1 MILLS
6 KTYCPALGWRQGEY
20 QALLRLDD
28 ETKDMVAPIITVPP
42 IEYDFEEQRA
52 KRTVKAHIEPFAKRF
67 GQKWKGR
74 FAWVSAHPELQKAGG
89 AESINV
95 TKQLFD
101 DLRAVQANVVPVCN
115 IADGTLMKTQAAII
129 AADKRGCAIRATLE
143 DFMRPT
149 FEAECKT
156 RIKELDVEP
165 NEVDFIL
172 DLLSPTFEPYAVFAN
187 IVAAKFKA
195 SKMVLDARNFVLLGS
210 AMPTSLANVETPWGE
225 LPRHDWL
232 FYKAL
237 RAQIQGGARKPL
249 YGDYTTV
256 NPGFVVLDMRKI
268 KVAGKIVY
276 ADQNRWIVRK
286 GKAFRAEPE
295 QMHTHCAEIV
305 KHKAYGGAD
314 FCDGDDYIA
323 KCAKKLEGPSTLTR
337 WKQVGINRH
346 ITLTVDQIANL
357 AA

>member
-1 MILLS
+1 MNLSS

-28 ETKDMVAPIITVPP
+28 ETKDKVAPIITVPP

-74 FAWVSAHPELQKAGG
+74 FAWVSAHPTLQEDGG
-89 AESINV
+89 LEGINV

-101 DLRAVQANVVPVCN
+101 DLRAVKANVVPVCN
-115 IADGTLMKTQAAII
+115 LADGALVKTHKAII

-149 FEAECKT
+149 FEAECAA
-156 RIKELDVEP
+156 RIAELGVDP
-165 NEVDFIL
+165 DEVDFIL
-172 DLLSPTFEPYAVFAN
+172 DLLSPTFEPYDVFAK

-195 SKMVLDARNFVLLGS
+195 SAMVQNSRNFVLLGS
-210 AMPTSLANVETPWGE
+210 AMPNSLANVETPWGE
-225 LPRHDWL
+225 LKRHDWL

-237 RAQIQGGARKPL
+237 RAQIQGGARRPL

-305 KHKAYGGAD
+305 KHSAYGGAD
-314 FCDGDDYIA
+314 FCDGDDYIN
-323 KCAKKLEGPSTLTR
+323 KCAKKIEGPSTLTR

>member
-1 MILLS
+1 MNLSS

-28 ETKDMVAPIITVPP
+28 ETKDKVAPIITVPP

-74 FAWVSAHPELQKAGG
+74 FAWVSAHPALQKSGVE
-89 AESINV
+89 ESINV
-95 TKQLFD
+95 TKQLFA
-101 DLRAVQANVVPVCN
+101 DLRAMNANVVPVSN
-115 IADGTLMKTQAAII
+115 LSDGTLAKTI
-129 AADKRGCAIRATLE
+129 AGIVATGQRGCAIRATLE

-149 FEAECKT
+149 FEDECAA
-156 RIKELDVEP
+156 RIEELGVDP
-165 NEVDFIL
+165 DAVDFIL
-172 DLLSPTFEPYAVFAN
+172 DLLTPTFKPYDIFAK
-187 IVAAKFKA
+187 IVAGKLKN
-195 SKMVLDARNFVLLGS
+195 SELVQSARNFVLIGS
-210 AMPTSLANVETPWGE
+210 AMPNSLAEVETPTGY

-232 FYKAL
+232 FYKTL
-237 RAQIQGGARKPL
+237 RKQIQGSARKPL

-256 NPGFVVLDMRKI
+256 NPDFVVRDMRKI

-276 ADQNRWIVRK
+276 ADQEQWIVRK
-286 GKAFRAEPE
+286 GGAFRTNPA
-295 QMHTHCAEIV
+295 QMHKHCDEIT
-305 KHKAYGGAD
+305 KLEAYGGAD
-314 FCDGDDYIA
+314 FCDGDDYIN